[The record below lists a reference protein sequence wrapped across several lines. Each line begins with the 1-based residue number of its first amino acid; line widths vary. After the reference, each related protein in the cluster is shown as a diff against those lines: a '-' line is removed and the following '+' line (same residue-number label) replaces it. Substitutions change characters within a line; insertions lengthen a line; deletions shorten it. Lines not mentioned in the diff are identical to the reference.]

1 MSNEIILYRPNELAE
16 HIEVRIDEET
26 VWLSLNQI
34 AQLFC
39 RDKSVISRHL
49 RNVFKDGELNF
60 ESTVAKNATVQI
72 EAGREVKREIEY
84 YNLDAI
90 LSVGYRVNSKQGTQ
104 FRIWANKI
112 LKDYLLKGY
121 TINNRMNRL
130 EDNFETL
137 KNKVNEIGLQINSNL
152 IPNQGV
158 FFEGQVIKNATKG
171 RSPKIFV
178 ARLNNNLRR
187 GVALKS

>member
-1 MSNEIILYRPNELAE
+1 MNNEINLYRPNELAQ
-16 HIEVRIDEET
+16 HIEVKIDEET

-34 AQLFC
+34 AQLFD

-49 RNVFKDGELNF
+49 RNVFKDGELSF
-60 ESTVAKNATVQI
+60 EATVAKIATVQM
-72 EAGREVKREIEY
+72 EAGREVKREIKY

-130 EDNFETL
+130 EDNFESL
-137 KNKVNEIGLQINSNL
+137 KNKVNEMGLQISSNL

-158 FFEGQVIKNATKG
+158 FFDGQVIKNATKG